1 MYILLRYLIFF
12 LTRLRLASSRAQ
24 PGGAGNGNPPAA
36 ASALSLPLPRA
47 PGRLLTRPL
56 LLPFGGGG
64 GAGGQARGARTK
76 GGGTNTHLRPEQKT
90 AAPGATPV
98 LPGHPALPGAAA
110 PLSGLGCLR
119 SAGGPPSTVPLSY
132 NCGGDYFPP
141 TAHLPVHTLVSQGQ
155 SHLFSPQELF
165 FRLDAL
171 PPPSIFL

>member
-1 MYILLRYLIFF
+1 MVKRKLPGESCR
-12 LTRLRLASSRAQ
+12 RRGGGASGCQAVRAQ

-36 ASALSLPLPRA
+36 ASAPSLPLPRA

-56 LLPFGGGG
+56 LLPFGGGGGGG

-98 LPGHPALPGAAA
+98 LPGHPTLPGAAA

-141 TAHLPVHTLVSQGQ
+141 TVHLTVHTLES
-155 SHLFSPQELF
+155 
-165 FRLDAL
+165 
-171 PPPSIFL
+171 